1 MTAGNRADI
10 GRQLGG
16 LVSSWRELDPV
27 MDGALAVDGLL
38 PGFWC
43 EPSASEELAAVL
55 AFAGRERLAVI
66 PRGGGSR
73 MALGMP
79 PRAADIVVSTR
90 GMSGIV
96 EYEPADLTITVQA
109 GLGLTALR
117 ERLAGEGQLLTLDPP
132 SAEIA
137 TVGGIIASNAS
148 GPMRPRYGS
157 ARDLVI
163 GMRIANSD
171 GTLTKSG
178 GRVVKNVAG
187 YDLNKLYTGSLGTL
201 GVIAELS
208 FKLAPLPQ
216 CRGTMLAVFKDVRV
230 ADEVV
235 RQVNR
240 SPLGPTAL
248 ELLNDRAVE
257 SLGLGIDVPRRGCL
271 LAAQSTGFEAA
282 VRRVVRDI
290 AAMAAEAGGS
300 DAGTSV
306 DTARDL
312 NLWRA
317 VAALPDAS
325 DADRPVLKLAAP
337 PSRTG
342 EAFARL
348 VAETDAAELAARVVV
363 HAGVGLAYARLD
375 HANWDGEA
383 ADRLVGLVE
392 RLRSWAAERKG
403 SLVLEA
409 CPPAIKQRTDVW
421 GEIGPALRIMQALKQ
436 QLEPAGILN
445 PGRFVGGI

>member
-1 MTAGNRADI
+1 MTTRDRADI
-10 GRQLGG
+10 GRQLGS
-16 LVSSWRELDPV
+16 LVASWRELDV
-27 MDGALAVDGLL
+27 VTDAALAVDGIV
-38 PGFWC
+38 PAFWC
-43 EPSASEELAAVL
+43 EPGTPEELAAVL

-79 PRAADIVVSTR
+79 PRGADIVVSTR

-109 GLGLTALR
+109 GLGMQALQ
-117 ERLAGEGQLLTLDPP
+117 ERLAGEGQLLALDPP
-132 SAEIA
+132 SAEGA
-137 TVGGIIASNAS
+137 TIGGIVASNSS
-148 GPMRPRYGS
+148 GPMRLRYGS

-201 GVIAELS
+201 GMIAELS

-216 CRGTMLAVFKDVRV
+216 SRGTTLAIFDDVRA
-230 ADEVV
+230 ADRVIK
-235 RQVNR
+235 QVNR

-248 ELLNDRAVE
+248 ELLNERAAT
-257 SLGLGIDVPRRGCL
+257 SLGLGADVPRRGCL
-271 LAAQSTGFEAA
+271 LATLSTGFEAA

-306 DTARDL
+306 DTARDVD
-312 NLWRA
+312 LWRA

-325 DADRPVLKLAAP
+325 DANQPVLKLAVP
-337 PSRTG
+337 PSQTG
-342 EAFARL
+342 DAFARL
-348 VAETDAAELAARVVV
+348 VVETEEAELAARIVV
-363 HAGVGLAYARLD
+363 HAGVGLAYACLD
-375 HANWDGEA
+375 AVDWDGKSE
-383 ADRLVGLVE
+383 DRLVGLVE
-392 RLRSWAAERKG
+392 RLRSWTAERKG

-409 CPPAIKQRTDVW
+409 CPPAIKQRIDVW
-421 GEIGPALRIMQALKQ
+421 GEIGPALSIMQALKK

-445 PGRFVGGI
+445 PGRYVGGI